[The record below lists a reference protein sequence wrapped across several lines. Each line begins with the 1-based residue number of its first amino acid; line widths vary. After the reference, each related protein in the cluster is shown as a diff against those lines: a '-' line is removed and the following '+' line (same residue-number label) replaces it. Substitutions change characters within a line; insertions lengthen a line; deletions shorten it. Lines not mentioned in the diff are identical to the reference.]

1 MGKGRG
7 MTSGGTFEEKAA
19 ELSFSCKENTQNLIQ
34 SPCSDKTGIKDAS
47 TGPNSSFYSQHDN
60 HGAEWI

>member
-1 MGKGRG
+1 
-7 MTSGGTFEEKAA
+7 MTSGRTFEEKAT
-19 ELSFSCKENTQNLIQ
+19 ELSFSCKENTQNLTQ

-60 HGAEWI
+60 HGAE